1 MAILFPNESGS
12 AGQQIQVAIDKIVQ
26 TRNSVAPGDM
36 LGARLDVSGNQR
48 ILVNDGTN
56 DRILIG
62 YQLNGF

>member
-1 MAILFPNESGS
+1 MSILFPDENGA
-12 AGQQIQVAIDKIVQ
+12 AGQQIQSAIDKIVQ
-26 TRNSVAPGDM
+26 TRSSVAPGDM

-56 DRILIG
+56 DKILIG